1 MLAMR
6 CRCALLYLHLNG
18 SPRLTN
24 EADIIGQSIA
34 GLKESLCSRPP
45 RAGKSLNFASPD
57 SGKGREKENNRACDM
72 PLQADSVF
80 FVSSLSS
87 PPPPPPSPLSCSSR
101 PSFFSL
107 PPPFFTPS
115 FCSLSVFVRLT
126 SSETPVSMGTNKTH
140 AFVRNL
146 EQFVAPRRRTI
157 GKLVR
162 RFLNFFYYIL
172 ISNYL
177 LFFSLS
183 LFFYIVEL
191 SHQFLLPLDISL
203 SLFNRIIIVS
213 TWTTRYGWDGIII
226 SGQGHEVRE
235 PLGNRITFGWCMSQR
250 KLGTGNYN
258 ISYVVKEDGLG

>member
-1 MLAMR
+1 MR

-107 PPPFFTPS
+107 P
-115 FCSLSVFVRLT
+115 RL
-126 SSETPVSMGTNKTH
+126 P
-140 AFVRNL
+140 
-146 EQFVAPRRRTI
+146 
-157 GKLVR
+157 
-162 RFLNFFYYIL
+162 
-172 ISNYL
+172 L
-177 LFFSLS
+177 LHSPT
-183 LFFYIVEL
+183 
-191 SHQFLLPLDISL
+191 FLLQQISI
-203 SLFNRIIIVS
+203 F
-213 TWTTRYGWDGIII
+213 
-226 SGQGHEVRE
+226 
-235 PLGNRITFGWCMSQR
+235 
-250 KLGTGNYN
+250 N
-258 ISYVVKEDGLG
+258 ISSRLLSSSSSSSSSSSFPSPFYLCR